1 MGATK
6 KVALSGASGKLGS
19 ILRAEL
25 MGRGVDLR
33 SAGGSRPLVPLAPDE
48 DILHGDLRDPGVV
61 DRLLTGVDVLIHM
74 AGTAVEAPLDVVIEN
89 NLRALRE
96 VYEGAVRH
104 DVRRVV
110 FASSNHAFGMYP
122 VTQKLRLDCEYR
134 PDGMYGLSKVWGEAI
149 ARLYWDKH
157 GIESICARI
166 GTVTAG
172 NRPTQPRHLCT
183 WLANEDL
190 VQLMLRCI
198 AAENVGFMTVW
209 GVSNNTR
216 SYWENAGAER
226 LGFMPQQ
233 NAEDYA
239 EEILSRPNP
248 LSAVAQQ
255 YQGGSLAALNLTRS
269 SSALRDG

>member
-6 KVALSGASGKLGS
+6 KVALTGASGKLGS

-33 SAGGSRPLVPLAPDE
+33 SAGGSRPLVALAPGE
-48 DILHGDLRDPGVV
+48 DILHGDLRDPAVV

-89 NLRALRE
+89 NLRAVRE
-96 VYEGAVRH
+96 VYEGARRH

-157 GIESICARI
+157 GIESICVRI

-183 WLANEDL
+183 WLGNEDL
-190 VQLMLRCI
+190 VQLILRCI
-198 AAENVGFMTVW
+198 DAENVGFMAVW

-216 SYWENAGAER
+216 SYWENAGVER
-226 LGFMPQQ
+226 LGFTPQQ
-233 NAEDYA
+233 NAEEYA
-239 EEILSRPNP
+239 EEILSQPNP
-248 LSAVAQQ
+248 LSAIAQQ
-255 YQGGSLAALNLTRS
+255 YQGGSLAALHLTRS
-269 SSALRDG
+269 TGALRDG